1 MKAAAQTLGG
11 ELILATPG
19 DADTESIATEAGR
32 RMSGTQSGNQGRWQ
46 EAGYWLLPWITLL
59 VALSF
64 RKESSR

>member
-1 MKAAAQTLGG
+1 METAAQTLGG

-19 DADTESIATEAGR
+19 DAETKSIAAEARR
-32 RMSGTQSGNQGRWQ
+32 RMSGTQAGNQGRWQ